1 MRRLWIFLV
10 TGTLLVTGSLSARAG
25 EIDQLLQKL
34 VDKGVLTAGEAQ
46 TIATETKEEIKK
58 QNVQGKNEAIPQWIQ
73 NIKLSGDFRLRY
85 QYDHAKKLTSSK
97 TQTNDES
104 RGRIRARVGLDAKVN
119 DQITV
124 GVGIAT
130 GSTDTTSKDASR
142 SGNVTLAGGFAKKT
156 IDLDYAYVQ
165 YAPTSWATIIAGRMR
180 NPLWEPSDF
189 IWDGNIRPEGGVVK
203 LDKNIT
209 DKTELFMIAGGLIVD
224 ESAAMGADP
233 TMIVIESG
241 VKQAVTDNISFK
253 GAVSYY
259 GTMNARGKKLP
270 GTVSTNTVT
279 SAATGA
285 LKYEYDDLAPM
296 VEIGFKDLFAPVH
309 LDLPYFGL
317 YGEFVDNVNS
327 DIKVRKTGFIVG
339 NKFGAEKIDKWADW
353 QVDLNY
359 AMLGKDAILDI
370 LPNAD
375 RYGGKTGIRAY
386 RTSYNFGLG
395 KNNWLTLCYYHANQL
410 PGNFGVKQTKP
421 ASVVQVD
428 WNVKF

>member
-1 MRRLWIFLV
+1 VRSLARTSSAPTSAASSQPLAIALSSRA
-10 TGTLLVTGSLSARAG
+10 GSLSARAG

-73 NIKLSGDFRLRY
+73 NIKLSGDFRLLY
-85 QYDHAKKLTSSK
+85 QYDHSKKLTSSK
-97 TQTNDES
+97 TQTNEES

-203 LDKNIT
+203 LDKNISM
-209 DKTELFMIAGGLIVD
+209 KI
-224 ESAAMGADP
+224 
-233 TMIVIESG
+233 
-241 VKQAVTDNISFK
+241 
-253 GAVSYY
+253 
-259 GTMNARGKKLP
+259 
-270 GTVSTNTVT
+270 
-279 SAATGA
+279 
-285 LKYEYDDLAPM
+285 
-296 VEIGFKDLFAPVH
+296 
-309 LDLPYFGL
+309 
-317 YGEFVDNVNS
+317 
-327 DIKVRKTGFIVG
+327 
-339 NKFGAEKIDKWADW
+339 NKE
-353 QVDLNY
+353 
-359 AMLGKDAILDI
+359 LGKLKEDMKNLGAFCDEIKKDI
-370 LPNAD
+370 TIK
-375 RYGGKTGIRAY
+375 G
-386 RTSYNFGLG
+386 
-395 KNNWLTLCYYHANQL
+395 
-410 PGNFGVKQTKP
+410 
-421 ASVVQVD
+421 
-428 WNVKF
+428 